1 MWLGFYIIVNA
12 INILECGLCT
22 ELKVIIADMTQST
35 RLPFIKGIKNCDG

>member
-1 MWLGFYIIVNA
+1 MQLGFRIIVNA

-35 RLPFIKGIKNCDG
+35 RLPFIKGRKSCDG